1 MMTQMWAN
9 TTNVKSGIWP
19 KSAYAAKLSSVTE
32 DNFSHLA
39 DNTQNLFFTVL
50 RQWAKWQ
57 KQPITSQTSSVTED
71 VFSRICGFIKRRV
84 Y

>member
-1 MMTQMWAN
+1 MNQMWAN
-9 TTNVKSGIWP
+9 TTNAKSGIWP
-19 KSAYAAKLSSVTE
+19 KSAYAAKTSSVTE

-39 DNTQNLFFTVL
+39 DNTRNRIFTVM
-50 RQWAKWQ
+50 RQMTKGQ
-57 KQPITSQTSSVTED
+57 KQPISTQTSSVTED